1 VVSWLLPYP
10 VDVLKSRFQVDGI
23 STTLYKNPYDC
34 LVKSVKNE
42 GLSCLF
48 RGVWPTVIRAVPVN
62 AVIFTVVTWTITLLN
77 DVQVSPKAVNNFELL
92 LAAYA
97 DVIVLNAAE
106 HAVIA
111 MF

>member
-1 VVSWLLPYP
+1 M
-10 VDVLKSRFQVDGI
+10 DGI

-42 GLSCLF
+42 GMSCLF
-48 RGVWPTVIRAVPVN
+48 RGVWPTMIRAVPVN
-62 AVIFTVVTWTITLLN
+62 AIIFTVVTWTMRLLN
-77 DVQVSPKAVNNFELL
+77 DVQVSPKTVNNFELL

-97 DVIVLNAAE
+97 DVIIVNAAE